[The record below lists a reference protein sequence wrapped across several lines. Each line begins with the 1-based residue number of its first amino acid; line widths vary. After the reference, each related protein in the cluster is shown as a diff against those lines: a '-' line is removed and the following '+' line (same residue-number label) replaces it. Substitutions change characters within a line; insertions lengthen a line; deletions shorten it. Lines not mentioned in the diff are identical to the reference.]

1 MYGKLEEK
9 LGGGTN
15 IDGLPDVRVAHFCP
29 YKEEPGLRL
38 AVARLAGLTKAFD
51 EKYVQVLLQVR
62 EGGQN
67 VQLHPKCADG
77 EPVRPEEGS
86 C

>member
-1 MYGKLEEK
+1 MYTRLEEK

-15 IDGLPDVRVAHFCP
+15 IDGLPDVKVAHFCP

-62 EGGQN
+62 GRT
-67 VQLHPKCADG
+67 KC
-77 EPVRPEEGS
+77 ETS
-86 C
+86 S